1 MPEIAAHSSAHRIR
15 LRKAPR
21 IHCVVAREKTGVAK
35 VYRNFDHVAKRGA
48 VRLEDGGNV
57 VDGLLGLLFN
67 RIAHQ
72 YSAGR
77 IYRTGAGHEDEI
89 PSSPSL
95 GVRPSRRRATLAR
108 NFVFSHVVLS
118 ASQLRCAVSNQ
129 CFQRLTDIRDSLTD

>member
-35 VYRNFDHVAKRGA
+35 VDRNFDHVAKQGA
-48 VRLEDGGNV
+48 ILLEDDGNV
-57 VDGLLGLLFN
+57 VYGLLGLLFN
-67 RIAHQ
+67 RIAQ
-72 YSAGR
+72 QFSAGR
-77 IYRTGAGHEDEI
+77 INRTGAGHEDEI

-95 GVRPSRRRATLAR
+95 GVRPSRRRAKPAL

-118 ASQLRCAVSNQ
+118 ASQLRSAVYNQ
-129 CFQRLTDIRDSLTD
+129 YFQRLTGTRDS